1 MRSAAPRRATSR
13 AVALGAVVLGLSL
26 PTIVHGLGLHP
37 TYEGETYDLKGKRA
51 LVLTTSHDGFARLC
65 PFLGMDHGPCSG
77 ELGAFPRATF
87 TEEKKQRHGQVG
99 HGRRLNSCFCR
110 KAFKEIGRESNSTDD
125 DDDNAAVEAPAVEA
139 PTSTSSTSSTKKK
152 ALPVFALTS
161 GTGPSD
167 RIGRVY

>member
-1 MRSAAPRRATSR
+1 MD
-13 AVALGAVVLGLSL
+13 
-26 PTIVHGLGLHP
+26 
-37 TYEGETYDLKGKRA
+37 E
-51 LVLTTSHDGFARLC
+51 HDGFARLC

-125 DDDNAAVEAPAVEA
+125 DDDAAVVA
-139 PTSTSSTSSTKKK
+139 PTPVKKK
-152 ALPVFALTS
+152 EALPAFALDF
-161 GTGPSD
+161 GNGA
-167 RIGRVY
+167 